1 MVLRHTPYKLI
12 KKLDGYFNYKLIKK
26 LEDYFIN
33 LYNNYNKEYDEVPYG
48 TRSDQVCCTVE
59 ERKNIMHYANIITSL
74 PAYSTMRLVDIY
86 IVLIFSYYSLKYNE
100 QSTDWLKIRDLTNF
114 VENLDKNGNIGWLGI
129 WSTKGGNSED
139 AVRLYY
145 DIAQQDIQYTD
156 SAGVLNNL
164 SSEIRISFLEMAEG
178 RRVRR
183 VRKSRRVRTR
193 RVRTRRVRT
202 RRVRKSRRVITS
214 RK

>member
-33 LYNNYNKEYDEVPYG
+33 LYNDYNLEYDEVPYG

>member
-1 MVLRHTPYKLI
+1 MDLRHTPYKLI

-33 LYNNYNKEYDEVPYG
+33 LYNDYNKEYDEVPYG
-48 TRSDQVCCTVE
+48 RRTDQVCCTDE

-100 QSTDWLKIRDLTNF
+100 QSTDWLKIQVLTYF

-183 VRKSRRVRTR
+183 VRKSRVRTR

-202 RRVRKSRRVITS
+202 RRVITS

>member
-1 MVLRHTPYKLI
+1 MTY
-12 KKLDGYFNYKLIKK
+12 
-26 LEDYFIN
+26 
-33 LYNNYNKEYDEVPYG
+33 
-48 TRSDQVCCTVE
+48 
-59 ERKNIMHYANIITSL
+59 
-74 PAYSTMRLVDIY
+74 
-86 IVLIFSYYSLKYNE
+86 
-100 QSTDWLKIRDLTNF
+100 F

-156 SAGVLNNL
+156 SAGVQKNL

-193 RVRTRRVRT
+193 RVRKSIRVITRRVRT
-202 RRVRKSRRVITS
+202 RRVRKSRRVRTRRVRPS

>member
-183 VRKSRRVRTR
+183 VRKNR

-202 RRVRKSRRVITS
+202 RRVRKNRRVITS